1 MIPGMNTIHDV
12 LRFILSK
19 LGGQQAAEQDIARAL
34 AVVAA
39 HEAAHGGPAEAPA
52 PDPAVAE
59 LAAAQAEIARL
70 QALVDAAPPAP
81 VHEPAQGGF

>member
-19 LGGQQAAEQDIARAL
+19 LGGQAAAEADVARAL

-39 HEAAHGGPAEAPA
+39 HEAAHGQPSEPPT

-59 LAAAQAEIARL
+59 LAAAQARIAEL
-70 QALVDAAPPAP
+70 QAQVDAAGPAP
-81 VHEPAQGGF
+81 VHTPAQGGF